1 MGLRTLGMM
10 TEETACG
17 VLGKMRRVEGVV
29 RVMSAVSVVS
39 EVSVISR
46 SVDEQKGEE
55 CKFLGE

>member
-1 MGLRTLGMM
+1 MM
-10 TEETACG
+10 TEGTACG

-29 RVMSAVSVVS
+29 RGMSAVSVVS